1 MRAEFSLQS
10 LYPRRSICLRV
21 LWGYCSFGAGYAGN
35 RALPSWC
42 ETPFLP
48 SLRITVGGRL
58 SVSDTPVKK
67 QLCTCKKFQVGVLF
81 RGHIRAKLPKLR
93 ICLL

>member
-48 SLRITVGGRL
+48 SLRITVGADYLCLIPL
-58 SVSDTPVKK
+58 SKSSFAPAKNSRSGYCFAT
-67 QLCTCKKFQVGVLF
+67 TFVLNCRNYAF
-81 RGHIRAKLPKLR
+81 A
-93 ICLL
+93 CC